1 MILGVVLL
9 ASGCVGADP
18 DEPVVIDEDD
28 GPIRYV
34 RNSAFTGPNLEVFI
48 EFDDGR
54 RGTVNSLDDAIDTRS
69 ARTPMPGHLAR
80 D

>member
-9 ASGCVGADP
+9 ASGCVGADFSSVVP
-18 DEPVVIDEDD
+18 DEED

-48 EFDDGR
+48 KFDDGR